1 MKGEASAVRK
11 QGEGGDVVDDTV
23 GEVGGGADEQ
33 DCVAIDEAGDGWD
46 VYCVR
51 GGRTSDEVDFD
62 GEV

>member
-1 MKGEASAVRK
+1 MEGEAPAVC
-11 QGEGGDVVDDTV
+11 QEGEGRDVVDDTV
-23 GEVGGGADEQ
+23 GEVWSGTDEQ
-33 DCVAIDEAGDGWD
+33 DGVTIDEAGDGWD